1 MRAFDGGDAAEMP
14 DVADAPQAQ
23 EAAELASQQA
33 DPERLMDGEDPE
45 TEDLEDALHWLG
57 VYRELHAFKLD
68 LLGKLRGRV
77 QTMTKEDAQGEALAD
92 ERLLELELQRFEA
105 REQFWRE
112 RISVLEEAA
121 G

>member
-1 MRAFDGGDAAEMP
+1 MGAIDGGDAAEMS
-14 DVADAPQAQ
+14 DVPESPEAQ

-45 TEDLEDALHWLG
+45 TEDLEDARHWLG

-77 QTMTKEDAQGEALAD
+77 QTMTKEDAQGEAEAD
-92 ERLLELELQRFEA
+92 ERLLELELQRFEN
-105 REQFWRE
+105 REHFWRE
-112 RISVLEEAA
+112 RIADLEKSA